1 MSGNTRNRG
10 ARWYKS
16 ERNDWMCCVWKVRLG
31 AERRPSWVARPKRHR
46 AGYLGNQGVVES
58 APVEGQSKLPALNSD
73 SDIASFR
80 NIRSSVIRLA
90 TLRRHRQVY
99 LGHESHTRGRIQW
112 DYTTTG
118 YVEGHPFQTYIYICR
133 RWKNTGAFPLERW
146 EDPLS
151 AVTQISS

>member
-1 MSGNTRNRG
+1 M
-10 ARWYKS
+10 
-16 ERNDWMCCVWKVRLG
+16 RLG

-58 APVEGQSKLPALNSD
+58 APVEGQSKLPASNSD
-73 SDIASFR
+73 SDIPNFR

-90 TLRRHRQVY
+90 ILRRHRQVY

-118 YVEGHPFQTYIYICR
+118 YVEGHPFQTYIHIYV
-133 RWKNTGAFPLERW
+133 GDERTP
-146 EDPLS
+146 ELLLGFAGIPQLCNLD
-151 AVTQISS
+151 